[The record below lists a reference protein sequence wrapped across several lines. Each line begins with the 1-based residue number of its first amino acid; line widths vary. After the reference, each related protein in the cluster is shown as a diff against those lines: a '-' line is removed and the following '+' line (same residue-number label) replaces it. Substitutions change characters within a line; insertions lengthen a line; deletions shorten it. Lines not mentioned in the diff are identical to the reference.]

1 MSPFLY
7 ERGGVSLFC
16 EKGGTTLIFQ
26 MRCVPFCLK
35 LRCVPFL
42 LARLNKASDYVMV
55 LSTSHFA
62 SLKCV
67 VQGFNLDSAPSVEPP
82 PLAGLKDRSDSEVAE
97 GD

>member
-1 MSPFLY
+1 MSVEVCPYFVKMGNDLDC
-7 ERGGVSLFC
+7 F
-16 EKGGTTLIFQ
+16 I
-26 MRCVPFCLK
+26 K

-42 LARLNKASDYVMV
+42 LARLNKASAYVMV
-55 LSTSHFA
+55 LSMSHFA

-67 VQGFNLDSAPSVEPP
+67 VQGFYLDSAPSVEPP

>member
-1 MSPFLY
+1 MFY
-7 ERGGVSLFC
+7 ETEVCPLLSETEVCPYFVKMGYDLDF
-16 EKGGTTLIFQ
+16 F
-26 MRCVPFCLK
+26 MK
-35 LRCVPFL
+35 LRCVPLL

>member
-7 ERGGVSLFC
+7 ERGGVSLLC

-26 MRCVPFCLK
+26 

>member
-1 MSPFLY
+1 MCPPFLY
-7 ERGGVSLFC
+7 ERGGVSLFMK
-16 EKGGTTLIFQ
+16 KGYDLDCFI
-26 MRCVPFCLK
+26 K

-42 LARLNKASDYVMV
+42 LARVNKASDYVMV

>member
-1 MSPFLY
+1 M
-7 ERGGVSLFC
+7 
-16 EKGGTTLIFQ
+16 
-26 MRCVPFCLK
+26 
-35 LRCVPFL
+35 
-42 LARLNKASDYVMV
+42 LARVNKASDYVMV